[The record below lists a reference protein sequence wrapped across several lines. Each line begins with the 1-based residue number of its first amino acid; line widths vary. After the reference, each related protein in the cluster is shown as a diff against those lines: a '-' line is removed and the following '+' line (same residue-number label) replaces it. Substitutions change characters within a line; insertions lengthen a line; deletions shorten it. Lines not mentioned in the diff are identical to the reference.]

1 MEPCEYALTLP
12 PPKKGKTNQ
21 GELNPDASARMV
33 SQPQYRSQSAQF
45 GLLPMLE
52 IPEDRCEPH
61 RLFKAIDD
69 AFKAGDFVGLG
80 KALGG
85 SPGWFDERM
94 PFELGLGHPL
104 EYAIYWSPLAFI
116 ATLIEAG
123 SSPNYGDH
131 AGFPSIIAALS
142 TERADKLDIIRI
154 LVDHGADPDMRGV
167 NDWTPLHYGVAMRDA
182 EAIRL
187 LLAGGADP
195 SLRTRIDHY
204 TTALEEAEIAGFG
217 LGASLLRE
225 ATAERA
231 LGDRD
236 R

>member
-1 MEPCEYALTLP
+1 MHRVAPAFPRATDRCTIGRWFRFLGHA
-12 PPKKGKTNQ
+12 
-21 GELNPDASARMV
+21 
-33 SQPQYRSQSAQF
+33 
-45 GLLPMLE
+45 MLE
-52 IPEDRCEPH
+52 IPEDRCERH

-104 EYAIYWSPLAFI
+104 EYAIYWSPLAFV
-116 ATLIEAG
+116 AALLDAG

-142 TERADKLDIIRI
+142 TERADKVDIIRI

-187 LLAGGADP
+187 LLTAGADP

-204 TTALEEAEIAGFG
+204 TTALEEAEIAGFE